1 MNRIERFASEHPVTF
16 GFIATV
22 VFILM
27 LVLAAVLGNLWPG
40 EETYGQ
46 PGGILG
52 RLISIIILL
61 AALSRLG
68 WLRAAGF
75 LSLGRWSTWLINLLL
90 MVYIIAAS
98 TYAMTGSLDL
108 SIVDSALTFP
118 VTLFILVAAFLEEV
132 VFRGLILHGFVRA
145 WGKNNRGLITS
156 VVVSSLLFCSI
167 HLLDFL
173 SGRPITIVLL
183 QSLQAFF
190 LGVFLSALVLSGK
203 SIYPAAIF
211 HVILNLAAYQSFAS
225 RGLEPGPGSWL
236 LLSLF
241 MLPLAVFALYF
252 LTWRRNPGREVYS
265 LDMS

>member
-1 MNRIERFASEHPVTF
+1 M
-16 GFIATV
+16 
-22 VFILM
+22 
-27 LVLAAVLGNLWPG
+27 
-40 EETYGQ
+40 
-46 PGGILG
+46 
-52 RLISIIILL
+52 
-61 AALSRLG
+61 
-68 WLRAAGF
+68 
-75 LSLGRWSTWLINLLL
+75 INLML
-90 MVYIIAAS
+90 MVYTIAAS

-108 SIVDSALTFP
+108 HTAESALTVP

-132 VFRGLILHGFVRA
+132 VFRGLILHGFVRS
-145 WGKNNRGLITS
+145 WGNNNRGLITS
-156 VVVSSLLFCSI
+156 IVVSSLLFCSI

-190 LGVFLSALVLSGK
+190 LGVFLSALMLRGK

-211 HVILNLAAYQSFAS
+211 HIALNLAAYLSFAS
-225 RGLEPGPGSWL
+225 QGLEPGPGSWL

-252 LTWRRNPGREVYS
+252 LTWRRNPESEVYS